1 MSPLNCGREIEIER
15 FINPQSAI
23 RNPQSAIPD
32 GRFTAAF
39 DANYNLAKPDSFTVL
54 YCTLRWKITVADWRK
69 LRIMKKRRWLYGC
82 LLVVFAS
89 LFGLAAV
96 GAQQPKPQQKQGDK
110 NKTAD
115 DKQDPAN
122 PGQITTITNN
132 VSLPVTVSDKNGR
145 FEVNLKQA
153 DFEVFEDKAPQTII
167 SFNPLS
173 NLPLDIA
180 MLMDTSN
187 SVKPKLKFERDA
199 AYSFLE
205 TVLQSRRDRA
215 LFATFD
221 SQVELHQ
228 DLTNRLDLLTKAI
241 DKIKA
246 QGGTRMYD
254 AIFSVCE
261 EKMMSPTVVGRRR
274 VMVVITDGEDTES
287 ERTLQDAI
295 ELAQRSETTI
305 YVISTKSGGFFGV
318 QAGTV
323 DRKEDK
329 DLKRL
334 AEDTGGRAFFTA
346 EVIEL
351 EKSLTQITREL
362 RNQYMIVYQPTNEN
376 YDGKERRIEVK
387 LPNHKGLKV
396 RTKTGY
402 KAIPRGVASASK

>member
-1 MSPLNCGREIEIER
+1 
-15 FINPQSAI
+15 
-23 RNPQSAIPD
+23 
-32 GRFTAAF
+32 
-39 DANYNLAKPDSFTVL
+39 
-54 YCTLRWKITVADWRK
+54 
-69 LRIMKKRRWLYGC
+69 MKKRRWLNGC

-96 GAQQPKPQQKQGDK
+96 DAQQPKPQQKQGDK
-110 NKTAD
+110 NKPAD
-115 DKQDPAN
+115 DKQDSVN
-122 PGQITTITNN
+122 QERIRTIN
-132 VSLPVTVSDKNGR
+132 VSLPVTVSDKNNS
-145 FEVNLKQA
+145 FVVNLNA
-153 DFEVFEDKAPQTII
+153 TDFQIIEDKIPQTIL
-167 SFNPLS
+167 SFTPLS
-173 NLPLDIA
+173 NLPIDVA

-205 TVLQSRRDRA
+205 TVLKYRQDRA

-254 AIFSVCE
+254 AVYSVCE
-261 EKMMSPTVVGRRR
+261 EKMMSTSTLGRRR

-295 ELAQRSETTI
+295 EIAQHSETTV
-305 YVISTKSGGFFGV
+305 YVISTKAGGFFGV

-334 AEDTGGRAFFTA
+334 AEETGGRAFFTA

-362 RNQYMIVYQPTNEN
+362 RNQYMIAYEPTNIN

-402 KAIPRGVASASK
+402 KAIPRGSTSASR

>member
-1 MSPLNCGREIEIER
+1 
-15 FINPQSAI
+15 
-23 RNPQSAIPD
+23 
-32 GRFTAAF
+32 
-39 DANYNLAKPDSFTVL
+39 
-54 YCTLRWKITVADWRK
+54 
-69 LRIMKKRRWLYGC
+69 MKKRRWLNGC
-82 LLVVFAS
+82 LLVILAS

-96 GAQQPKPQQKQGDK
+96 DAQQPKPQKKQGDK
-110 NKTAD
+110 NKPAD
-115 DKQDPAN
+115 EKQDPVN
-122 PGQITTITNN
+122 QERIRTIN
-132 VSLPVTVSDKNGR
+132 VSLPVTVSDKNNS
-145 FEVNLKQA
+145 FVVNLNET
-153 DFEVFEDKAPQTII
+153 DFQIIEDKIPQTIL
-167 SFNPLS
+167 SFTPQS
-173 NLPLDIA
+173 NLPIDVA

-205 TVLQSRRDRA
+205 TVLKYRQDRA

-246 QGGTRMYD
+246 QGATRMYD
-254 AIFSVCE
+254 AIYRVCE
-261 EKMMSPTVVGRRR
+261 EKMTGPSVLGRRR
-274 VMVVITDGEDTES
+274 VMVVITDGEDTDS
-287 ERTLQDAI
+287 EHILQDAI
-295 ELAQRSETTI
+295 DIAQSTETTV
-305 YVISTKSGGFFGV
+305 YVISTKAGGFFGV
-318 QAGTV
+318 QAGMV

-334 AEDTGGRAFFTA
+334 AEETGGRAFFTA

-362 RNQYMIVYQPTNEN
+362 RNQYIIAYEPTNNN

-402 KAIPRGVASASK
+402 KAVPRGVTGASQ

>member
-1 MSPLNCGREIEIER
+1 
-15 FINPQSAI
+15 
-23 RNPQSAIPD
+23 
-32 GRFTAAF
+32 
-39 DANYNLAKPDSFTVL
+39 
-54 YCTLRWKITVADWRK
+54 
-69 LRIMKKRRWLYGC
+69 MKKRRWLNGC
-82 LLVVFAS
+82 LLVIFAS

-96 GAQQPKPQQKQGDK
+96 DAQQPKTQQKQGDK
-110 NKTAD
+110 NKTVG

-132 VSLPVTVSDKNGR
+132 VSLPVTVSDKNNR
-145 FEVNLKQA
+145 FEVNLKQT
-153 DFEVFEDKAPQTII
+153 DFEIFEDKVPQSII
-167 SFNPLS
+167 SFNPQN
-173 NLPLDIA
+173 NLPLDVA

-205 TVLQSRRDRA
+205 TVLQTRKDRA

-254 AIFSVCE
+254 AIYSVCQ
-261 EKMMSPTVVGRRR
+261 EKMMSPTSIGRRR

-287 ERTLQDAI
+287 ERTLQEAI
-295 ELAQRSETTI
+295 EIAQGSETTV

-323 DRKEDK
+323 DRREDK

-362 RNQYMIVYQPTNEN
+362 RNQYMIAYEPTNNN

-387 LPNHKGLKV
+387 LLNHKGLKV
-396 RTKTGY
+396 RTKAGY
-402 KAIPRGVASASK
+402 KAIPRGVTSANQ

>member
-1 MSPLNCGREIEIER
+1 
-15 FINPQSAI
+15 
-23 RNPQSAIPD
+23 
-32 GRFTAAF
+32 
-39 DANYNLAKPDSFTVL
+39 
-54 YCTLRWKITVADWRK
+54 
-69 LRIMKKRRWLYGC
+69 MKKRLWLNGC
-82 LLVVFAS
+82 PLIIIFAL
-89 LFGLAAV
+89 LFGLVVAD
-96 GAQQPKPQQKQGDK
+96 AQQPRPQSKQGDK
-110 NKTAD
+110 NKPAD
-115 DKQDPAN
+115 DKQDGAN
-122 PGQITTITNN
+122 PGQIKQVTSN
-132 VSLPVTVSDKNGR
+132 VSLPVTVTNKNNG
-145 FEVNLKQA
+145 FVVDLKET
-153 DFEVFEDKAPQTII
+153 DFQIIEDKIPQTII
-167 SFNPLS
+167 GFAPLS
-173 NLPLDIA
+173 NLPIDVA

-205 TVLQSRRDRA
+205 TVLKYRQDRA
-215 LFATFD
+215 LLATFD

-246 QGGTRMYD
+246 QGGTKMYD
-254 AIFSVCE
+254 AIYSVCE
-261 EKMMSPTVVGRRR
+261 EKMMSPSTIGRRR

-287 ERTLQDAI
+287 ERLLQDAI
-295 ELAQRSETTI
+295 DKAQQSETTI
-305 YVISTKSGGFFGV
+305 YVISTKAGGFFGV

-334 AEDTGGRAFFTA
+334 AEETGGRAFFTA

-362 RNQYMIVYQPTNEN
+362 RNQYIIAYQPTNEN
-376 YDGKERRIEVK
+376 FDGKERRIEVR

-402 KAIPRGVASASK
+402 KAIPRVATSANQ

>member
-1 MSPLNCGREIEIER
+1 
-15 FINPQSAI
+15 
-23 RNPQSAIPD
+23 
-32 GRFTAAF
+32 
-39 DANYNLAKPDSFTVL
+39 
-54 YCTLRWKITVADWRK
+54 
-69 LRIMKKRRWLYGC
+69 MKKRRWLNGC
-82 LLVVFAS
+82 LIVVFAS

-96 GAQQPKPQQKQGDK
+96 DAQQPKPQQKQGDK

-115 DKQDPAN
+115 DKQSPQV
-122 PGQITTITNN
+122 QIPTTN
-132 VSLPVTVSDKNGR
+132 VTLPVTVSDKNNR
-145 FEVNLKQA
+145 FVIDLKEA
-153 DFEVFEDKAPQTII
+153 DFQITEDKNPQAIL
-167 SFNPLS
+167 SFSPQS
-173 NLPLDIA
+173 NLPIDVA

-187 SVKPKLKFERDA
+187 SVKPKLKFEKDA

-205 TVLQSRRDRA
+205 TVLQTRRDRA

-246 QGGTRMYD
+246 QGATKMYD
-254 AIFSVCE
+254 AIYSVCE
-261 EKMMSPTVVGRRR
+261 EKMMSPTSIGRRR
-274 VMVVITDGEDTES
+274 VMVVITDGEDTDS
-287 ERTLQDAI
+287 ERTLQEAI
-295 ELAQRSETTI
+295 EIAQRSETTV

-362 RNQYMIVYQPTNEN
+362 RNQYMIAYEPTNNN

-402 KAIPRGVASASK
+402 KAIPRTVTSSNQ

>member
-1 MSPLNCGREIEIER
+1 
-15 FINPQSAI
+15 
-23 RNPQSAIPD
+23 
-32 GRFTAAF
+32 
-39 DANYNLAKPDSFTVL
+39 
-54 YCTLRWKITVADWRK
+54 
-69 LRIMKKRRWLYGC
+69 
-82 LLVVFAS
+82 
-89 LFGLAAV
+89 
-96 GAQQPKPQQKQGDK
+96 
-110 NKTAD
+110 
-115 DKQDPAN
+115 
-122 PGQITTITNN
+122 
-132 VSLPVTVSDKNGR
+132 
-145 FEVNLKQA
+145 
-153 DFEVFEDKAPQTII
+153 
-167 SFNPLS
+167 
-173 NLPLDIA
+173 
-180 MLMDTSN
+180 MDTSN

-205 TVLQSRRDRA
+205 TVLKYRQDRA

-221 SQVELHQ
+221 SQVVLHQ

-246 QGGTRMYD
+246 QGATRMYD
-254 AIFSVCE
+254 AIYSVCE
-261 EKMMSPTVVGRRR
+261 EKMMSAATTGRRR
-274 VMVVITDGEDTES
+274 VMVIITDGEDTES
-287 ERTLQDAI
+287 NRTLQEAI
-295 ELAQRSETTI
+295 EIAQSSETTV

-323 DRKEDK
+323 DRREDK

-362 RNQYMIVYQPTNEN
+362 RNQYMIAYEPTNNN

-402 KAIPRGVASASK
+402 KAVPRNVTSSNQ

>member
-1 MSPLNCGREIEIER
+1 
-15 FINPQSAI
+15 
-23 RNPQSAIPD
+23 
-32 GRFTAAF
+32 
-39 DANYNLAKPDSFTVL
+39 
-54 YCTLRWKITVADWRK
+54 
-69 LRIMKKRRWLYGC
+69 MKKRRWLNGC
-82 LLVVFAS
+82 PLVIFAL
-89 LFGLAAV
+89 LFGLV
-96 GAQQPKPQQKQGDK
+96 VVDAQQPKTQPKQGDK
-110 NKTAD
+110 KKPAD
-115 DKQDPAN
+115 DKQEPVN
-122 PGQITTITNN
+122 PGQITTIN
-132 VSLPVTVSDKNGR
+132 VTLPVTVTDKNNR
-145 FEVNLKQA
+145 FMTELKQT
-153 DFEVFEDKAPQTII
+153 DFEIIEDKTPQTII

-173 NLPLDIA
+173 NLPIDVA

-205 TVLQSRRDRA
+205 TVLQTRKDRA

-246 QGGTRMYD
+246 QGATRMYD
-254 AIFSVCE
+254 AIYSVCE
-261 EKMMSPTVVGRRR
+261 EKMMSAATTGRRR
-274 VMVVITDGEDTES
+274 VMVIITDGEDTES
-287 ERTLQDAI
+287 NRTLQEAI
-295 ELAQRSETTI
+295 EIAQSSETTV

-323 DRKEDK
+323 DRREDK

-362 RNQYMIVYQPTNEN
+362 RNQYMIAYEPTNNN

-402 KAIPRGVASASK
+402 KAVPRNVTSSNQ

>member
-1 MSPLNCGREIEIER
+1 
-15 FINPQSAI
+15 
-23 RNPQSAIPD
+23 
-32 GRFTAAF
+32 
-39 DANYNLAKPDSFTVL
+39 
-54 YCTLRWKITVADWRK
+54 
-69 LRIMKKRRWLYGC
+69 MKTRRWLNGC
-82 LLVVFAS
+82 PLIIFAL
-89 LFGLAAV
+89 LFGLV
-96 GAQQPKPQQKQGDK
+96 VVEAQQPKPQSKQGDK
-110 NKTAD
+110 NKPAD
-115 DKQDPAN
+115 DKQDGAN
-122 PGQITTITNN
+122 PGQIKTVTSN
-132 VSLPVTVSDKNGR
+132 VSLPVTVTNKNNG
-145 FEVNLKQA
+145 FVVDLKET
-153 DFEVFEDKAPQTII
+153 DFQVIEDKIPQTII

-173 NLPLDIA
+173 NLPIDVA

-205 TVLQSRRDRA
+205 TVLKYRQDRA
-215 LFATFD
+215 LLATFD

-241 DKIKA
+241 DRIKA
-246 QGGTRMYD
+246 QGGTKMYD
-254 AIFSVCE
+254 AIYSVCE
-261 EKMMSPTVVGRRR
+261 EKMMSPTTLGRRR

-287 ERTLQDAI
+287 ERSLQDAI
-295 ELAQRSETTI
+295 DIAQRSETTI
-305 YVISTKSGGFFGV
+305 YVISTKAGGFFGV

-334 AEDTGGRAFFTA
+334 AEETGGRAFFTA

-362 RNQYMIVYQPTNEN
+362 RNQYIIAYQPTNEN
-376 YDGKERRIEVK
+376 FDGKERKIEVK

-402 KAIPRGVASASK
+402 KAIPRVATSANQ

>member
-1 MSPLNCGREIEIER
+1 
-15 FINPQSAI
+15 
-23 RNPQSAIPD
+23 
-32 GRFTAAF
+32 
-39 DANYNLAKPDSFTVL
+39 
-54 YCTLRWKITVADWRK
+54 
-69 LRIMKKRRWLYGC
+69 MKKRRWLKGC
-82 LLVVFAS
+82 PLVIFAL
-89 LFGLAAV
+89 LFGLV
-96 GAQQPKPQQKQGDK
+96 VVDAQQPKTQPKQGDK
-110 NKTAD
+110 KKPAD
-115 DKQDPAN
+115 DKQEPVN
-122 PGQITTITNN
+122 PGQITTIN
-132 VSLPVTVSDKNGR
+132 VTLPVTVTDKNNR
-145 FEVNLKQA
+145 FMTELKQT
-153 DFEVFEDKAPQTII
+153 DFEIIEDKTQQTII
-167 SFNPLS
+167 SFSPQS
-173 NLPLDIA
+173 NLPLDVA

-205 TVLQSRRDRA
+205 TVLKYRQDRA

-254 AIFSVCE
+254 AIYSVCE
-261 EKMMSPTVVGRRR
+261 EKMMSAATTGRRR
-274 VMVVITDGEDTES
+274 VMVIITDGEDTES
-287 ERTLQDAI
+287 ERTLQEAI
-295 ELAQRSETTI
+295 EIAQRSETTV

-329 DLKRL
+329 ELKRL

-362 RNQYMIVYQPTNEN
+362 RNQYMIAYEPTNNN

-402 KAIPRGVASASK
+402 KAVPRNVTSANQ